1 MFVKIRANSCLP
13 DLQFI
18 RTDPNSTARSESL
31 IFPRSSFHSASFRVV
46 CGSTSVVSFSFSCVS
61 HISRLKIS
69 VFIRPHPWLKFWDH
83 RRSRRTGPGR
93 LADGYRTGSTL
104 TIARQN
110 AAADGW
116 TGTGGQVY
124 PTPASPRSNHSFV
137 VAALLLHLFP
147 RGRLLLPRFSLSVLL
162 SHLSRLKSYLGRLG
176 TALGRV
182 KIQNPR

>member
-1 MFVKIRANSCLP
+1 VILLLLILLLVLDCSSHSAFLLHINSHPCYPCPSVVKNFVPSIPSAKSLSRGSYFAVKYPCSSGLIVVRLRSLRSLMFVKIRANSCLP

-104 TIARQN
+104 TIAR
-110 AAADGW
+110 
-116 TGTGGQVY
+116 
-124 PTPASPRSNHSFV
+124 
-137 VAALLLHLFP
+137 
-147 RGRLLLPRFSLSVLL
+147 
-162 SHLSRLKSYLGRLG
+162 
-176 TALGRV
+176 
-182 KIQNPR
+182 